1 MQIIISE
8 EEEQKLNDMCDNTEC
23 PVTKGCRGCII
34 GFLIN
39 NATVSKGVEI
49 EKITI

>member
-8 EEEQKLNDMCDNTEC
+8 AEEQALNDMCDNVEC
-23 PVTKGCRGCII
+23 PVEKGCQGCII
-34 GFLIN
+34 AFLIN